1 MKTIIKR
8 FLINQI
14 LKSVCQLM
22 VGVFAV
28 LMVSCNDNLEV
39 GITPTN
45 PPQPTVVIYD
55 TAECVY
61 SGVMLENGT
70 TVFKLELYHSSNPNT
85 GIIIMGF
92 CSLPSSSTNFRL
104 DAGTYNIASTGA
116 VRTLFPGMME
126 NDVVIGTLWYD
137 FDMSKVIWITSG
149 AITVTQSGSSYT
161 INGNFTGEDAVTG
174 KAEENIRFSYT
185 GTIDFTELPLSFED
199 IGNSTYIATGTPRW
213 FDTPSPNTWTGTL
226 EVVDDGNE
234 RKYKI
239 INWGNQGNDYYV
251 YCIYRDGKIYLD
263 YTTKIASNN
272 TYDGYFRIGI
282 IREANT
288 LSLYRSDEYEI
299 SYNKTTRILDFG
311 GSINSSGQSYPALMG
326 IAAYNKNTGDAGSV
340 FSDFYENL
348 KLQLTPNQTNLRS
361 ATTMTSGQIASVLK
375 DMNFTR
381 QSAKPATNS
390 TPTVIVLD
398 KLHNTTA
405 KTILSQKKSEE

>member
-8 FLINQI
+8 LLINQI
-14 LKSVCQLM
+14 MKSVCLLM

-28 LMVSCNDNLEV
+28 LTVSCNDNLEV
-39 GITPTN
+39 GIKKDN
-45 PPQPTVVIYD
+45 PQPTVTTYDMAKGIYFGD
-55 TAECVY
+55 KIA
-61 SGVMLENGT
+61 SGSAFFRLD
-70 TVFKLELYHSSNPNT
+70 LSHSSNPNNST
-85 GIIIMGF
+85 VIMGF
-92 CSLPSSSTNFRL
+92 CTLPSSFADFRL
-104 DAGTYNIASTGA
+104 DEGTYNIATTG
-116 VRTLFPGMME
+116 VGRSLYPGMME
-126 NDVVIGTLWYD
+126 DDVKIGTFLYD
-137 FDMSKVIWITSG
+137 TETEKITWIRSG
-149 AITVTQSGSSYT
+149 SITITQSGNSYT
-161 INGNFTGEDAVTG
+161 INGNFIGKDTATGNT
-174 KAEENIRFSYT
+174 EENIRFSYT

-213 FDTPSPNTWTGTL
+213 LDTPGLNTWTGTL
-226 EVVDDGNE
+226 EVVNDGNE

-272 TYDGYFRIGI
+272 TYDGYVRIGI

-326 IAAYNKNTGDAGSV
+326 IAAFNKNTGDAGSV

-348 KLQLTPNQTNLRS
+348 KLQLTPNQTSLRS
-361 ATTMTSGQIASVLK
+361 TTTLTSGQIASVLK